1 LQPEEQIDEQ
11 DAAITAEMS
20 QRLEPLWAALSATIT
35 QIEANLPAHVDTSS
49 EAPSAAASILPP
61 GAAQVHHSALY
72 VVSASVTARFEGC
85 CVTAAHTHK
94 VTGPFTCVSHLQL
107 SLPV

>member
-1 LQPEEQIDEQ
+1 MDEQ

-35 QIEANLPAHVDTSS
+35 QIEANLPAHTDTSS

-61 GAAQVHHSALY
+61 GAAQVCHHPLCTLIWFLHQFNLW
-72 VVSASVTARFEGC
+72 VRLWVLG
-85 CVTAAHTHK
+85 
-94 VTGPFTCVSHLQL
+94 L
-107 SLPV
+107 S

>member
-1 LQPEEQIDEQ
+1 MDEQ

-35 QIEANLPAHVDTSS
+35 QIEANLPAHTDTSS

-61 GAAQVHHSALY
+61 GAAQVCHHPSCTLTW
-72 VVSASVTARFEGC
+72 SEASVQVMGEGF
-85 CVTAAHTHK
+85 
-94 VTGPFTCVSHLQL
+94 GL
-107 SLPV
+107 

>member
-1 LQPEEQIDEQ
+1 
-11 DAAITAEMS
+11 MS

-61 GAAQVHHSALY
+61 GAAQVCHLHSCTLTRFY
-72 VVSASVTARFEGC
+72 ASVQVMGWALGCTFELEEGI
-85 CVTAAHTHK
+85 
-94 VTGPFTCVSHLQL
+94 PLM
-107 SLPV
+107 PVPYLV